1 MPCGF
6 RVFLCG
12 TSGNR
17 VIWFLCSDFLLHPG
31 IKKSSQPGSAL
42 FCKSPSEAK
51 KLAVMWEGVLYHLEL
66 RKVWKVMHRWL
77 SPDHPLRI
85 TSHMQHASCSTHSL
99 RLHPPA
105 HVSCEPLSAGAWS
118 PTSNR
123 RRAPWKLT
131 RIGTHWPPS
140 QRLMGQKNGSPIS
153 LTSTAKSCADIYQ
166 YSEKGTVCIQ
176 IKYKDSSL
184 S

>member
-1 MPCGF
+1 M
-6 RVFLCG
+6 L
-12 TSGNR
+12 
-17 VIWFLCSDFLLHPG
+17 SDFLLHPG
-31 IKKSSQPGSAL
+31 IKESSQPGPAL
-42 FCKSPSEAK
+42 FWKNPSESK
-51 KLAVMWEGVLYHLEL
+51 KLAVMWKGVLYHLWL

-85 TSHMQHASCSTHSL
+85 TSHIQRASFSTHSL
-99 RLHPPA
+99 HLHPLG
-105 HVSCEPLSAGAWS
+105 HVSCESLSAGAWS

-123 RRAPWKLT
+123 RRAPWMLASAERT
-131 RIGTHWPPS
+131 RIGTYRPPS
-140 QRLMGQKNGSPIS
+140 QRLTGQKNGSPIS

-166 YSEKGTVCIQ
+166 YSEKGTICIQ